1 MSTAGT
7 ARRCQRAPV
16 APTAL
21 QALRCT
27 HGNNQG
33 PVAAHLAKDARDR
46 RGPDSGAQEAME
58 EQTATFAPGPQPRDD
73 RLFGLDDLERS
84 DVPDEERV
92 ARSSRT

>member
-7 ARRCQRAPV
+7 ARRCQRAPA

-46 RGPDSGAQEAME
+46 RGPDCRAQEAME
-58 EQTATFAPGPQPRDD
+58 EQAAPAAPGPQPRDD
-73 RLFGLDDLERS
+73 RLQRADDLEGPH
-84 DVPDEERV
+84 VFN
-92 ARSSRT
+92 